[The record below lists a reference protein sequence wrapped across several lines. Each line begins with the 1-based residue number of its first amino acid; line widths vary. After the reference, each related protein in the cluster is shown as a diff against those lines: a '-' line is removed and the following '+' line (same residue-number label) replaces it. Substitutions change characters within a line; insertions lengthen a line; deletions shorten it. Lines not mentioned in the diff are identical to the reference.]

1 MKARWQE
8 ISGKFAALSPREKW
22 MVVGAVFVVVGFGGY
37 ALGVEPAL
45 IKHRALEKQ
54 LTQQRSDLTTATAQL
69 TALRTRYQDPD
80 GVNRAALDETLGKLA
95 QLDQQLHQYDSALV
109 PPDRVPQLL
118 NTLLVRHRGLQ
129 LVSLRTLDPAPL
141 LAPETNAAGKTTVK
155 GEEKTSSPVS
165 VSSSLADR
173 EKGTN
178 NLFKHGIEIKVAGS
192 YSDLLAYLTELEGTT
207 QKLLWDQ
214 MKLSVVAYPRSELTL
229 RLYTLS
235 LESIWLVV

>member
-22 MVVGAVFVVVGFGGY
+22 MVVGAVFFVVGFGGY
-37 ALGVEPAL
+37 TLGVEPAL

-54 LTQQRSDLTTATAQL
+54 LTQQRSDLTIATTQL
-69 TALRTRYQDPD
+69 STLKTQYRDPD
-80 GVNRAALDETLGKLA
+80 GLNRAALDETLGKLA

-109 PPDRVPQLL
+109 PPGKVPQLL
-118 NTLLVRHRGLQ
+118 NTLLIRHRGLQ

-141 LAPETNAAGKTTVK
+141 LAPATNETEKTTAK
-155 GEEKTSSPVS
+155 REEKASSPLS
-165 VSSSLADR
+165 ASSPLVDR

-192 YSDLLAYLTELEGTT
+192 YPDLLAYLTELEGTA

>member
-1 MKARWQE
+1 
-8 ISGKFAALSPREKW
+8 
-22 MVVGAVFVVVGFGGY
+22 MVVGAVFFVVGFGGY
-37 ALGVEPAL
+37 TLGVEPAL
-45 IKHRALEKQ
+45 IKYRALEKQ
-54 LTQQRSDLTTATAQL
+54 LTQQRSDLTIATTQL
-69 TALRTRYQDPD
+69 SALKTRYRDPD

-109 PPDRVPQLL
+109 PPGRVPQLL

-141 LAPETNAAGKTTVK
+141 LAPTANEAGKTTVK
-155 GEEKTSSPVS
+155 REETASLPSPSLSASSP
-165 VSSSLADR
+165 LADR
-173 EKGTN
+173 ERGAN

-192 YSDLLAYLTELEGTT
+192 YPDLLAYLAELEGSA